1 MNGQACSECSM
12 YGGHYSWCSRAFAA
26 LRRWFA

>member
-12 YGGHYSWCSRAFAA
+12 YGGHYGWCSRAFRF
-26 LRRWFA
+26 LSGWYR